1 MKSELV
7 WKLNLEIEIL
17 FDSNMQSNIIMQ
29 IIEYFKGF
37 NSKLDLAESEVI
49 LLFSYPIKV
58 VQHFLLSIPS
68 R

>member
-7 WKLNLEIEIL
+7 WKLNLEVEIL

-49 LLFSYPIKV
+49 LVFSYPIKV